1 MAYAEKHK
9 LNAASKT
16 SYFLIGFVQAKLT
29 LFIFFKIW
37 VR

>member
-16 SYFLIGFVQAKLT
+16 CCFLIGFVQTKIT
-29 LFIFFKIW
+29 LFIFFNIW
-37 VR
+37 AR